1 MEKQIIK
8 EALSNK
14 YKNLGFDDK
23 AFEGVAD
30 FAQTYIKEE
39 ADLATFI
46 NGAEGMLKGFQSSTD
61 RLRTEKAQLEKE
73 KNELAEKVKTLET
86 TPVEPPVIPTETKT
100 TSETEETPAWAK
112 AIIEAN
118 ANLTKEI
125 EEIKQGEST
134 KAILTQAR
142 ASFLTEDI
150 HPDRKAL
157 AEIIFR
163 DKSKNITKDTKVED
177 LVESAKASF
186 NELCSAQGFEGYIP
200 KNAEGKIVSKSAAQE
215 FIEKQQS
222 NTESKTSKI
231 AERLG
236 IETKD

>member
-39 ADLATFI
+39 ADLATFV
-46 NGAEGMLKGFQSSTD
+46 NGAELMLKGFQSSTD

-86 TPVEPPVIPTETKT
+86 TTETQT

-112 AIIEAN
+112 VLIDAN
-118 ANLTKEI
+118 TNLQKELDL
-125 EEIKQGEST
+125 IKQ
-134 KAILTQAR
+134 
-142 ASFLTEDI
+142 
-150 HPDRKAL
+150 
-157 AEIIFR
+157 
-163 DKSKNITKDTKVED
+163 
-177 LVESAKASF
+177 
-186 NELCSAQGFEGYIP
+186 
-200 KNAEGKIVSKSAAQE
+200 
-215 FIEKQQS
+215 
-222 NTESKTSKI
+222 
-231 AERLG
+231 
-236 IETKD
+236 

>member
-39 ADLATFI
+39 ADLATFV
-46 NGAEGMLKGFQSSTD
+46 NGAELMLKGFQSSTD

-86 TPVEPPVIPTETKT
+86 TTETQT

-112 AIIEAN
+112 VLIDAN
-118 ANLTKEI
+118 TNLQKELDL
-125 EEIKQGEST
+125 IKQGEST
-134 KAILTQAR
+134 KSILEQ
-142 ASFLTEDI
+142 
-150 HPDRKAL
+150 
-157 AEIIFR
+157 
-163 DKSKNITKDTKVED
+163 
-177 LVESAKASF
+177 AKASF
-186 NELCSAQGFEGYIP
+186 FTDELDPERKSFAEIAFRERTTNITAETKLEDVLTNIKTYYNELCSGDSGKGYIP
-200 KNAEGKIVSKSAAQE
+200 KPASGGLDKGSDWTAEV
-215 FIEKQQS
+215 
-222 NTESKTSKI
+222 
-231 AERLG
+231 ERLKANG
-236 IETKD
+236 QIPKTD

>member
-61 RLRTEKAQLEKE
+61 KLRTEKAQLERE

-86 TPVEPPVIPTETKT
+86 TTETQT
-100 TSETEETPAWAK
+100 TSETDETPAWAK
-112 AIIEAN
+112 VLIDAN
-118 ANLTKEI
+118 TKLQDEI
-125 EEIKQGEST
+125 TLIKQGEST
-134 KAILTQAR
+134 KSILEQ
-142 ASFLTEDI
+142 
-150 HPDRKAL
+150 
-157 AEIIFR
+157 
-163 DKSKNITKDTKVED
+163 
-177 LVESAKASF
+177 AKASF
-186 NELCSAQGFEGYIP
+186 FTDELDPERKSFAEIAFRERTTNITAETKLEDVLTNVKTYYNELCSGDSGKGYIP
-200 KNAEGKIVSKSAAQE
+200 KPASGGLDKGSDWTAEV
-215 FIEKQQS
+215 
-222 NTESKTSKI
+222 
-231 AERLG
+231 ERLKANG
-236 IETKD
+236 QIPKTD

>member
-1 MEKQIIK
+1 MIK
-8 EALSNK
+8 EALINK

-39 ADLATFI
+39 ADLATFV

-86 TPVEPPVIPTETKT
+86 TTETQT

-112 AIIEAN
+112 VLIDAN
-118 ANLTKEI
+118 TNLQKELDL
-125 EEIKQGEST
+125 IKQGEST

-177 LVESAKASF
+177 LVENAKASF

-215 FIEKQQS
+215 FIEQQKQTPVS
-222 NTESKTSKI
+222 TAIPI

-236 IETKD
+236 IKTD

>member
-1 MEKQIIK
+1 MIK

-39 ADLATFI
+39 ADLATFV
-46 NGAEGMLKGFQSSTD
+46 NGAELMLKGFQSSTD

-86 TPVEPPVIPTETKT
+86 TPVVPPVIPPETKPA
-100 TSETEETPAWAK
+100 EETPAWAK

-163 DKSKNITKDTKVED
+163 DKSKNITKETKVED

-186 NELCSAQGFEGYIP
+186 NELCSAQGVEGYIP

-215 FIEKQQS
+215 FIEQQ
-222 NTESKTSKI
+222 KTKPETTTIPI

-236 IETKD
+236 IKTD

>member
-61 RLRTEKAQLEKE
+61 KLRTEKTQLERE

-86 TPVEPPVIPTETKT
+86 TTETQT
-100 TSETEETPAWAK
+100 TSETDETPAWAK
-112 AIIEAN
+112 VLIDAN
-118 ANLTKEI
+118 TKLQDEI
-125 EEIKQGEST
+125 TLIKQGEST
-134 KAILTQAR
+134 KSILEQ
-142 ASFLTEDI
+142 
-150 HPDRKAL
+150 
-157 AEIIFR
+157 
-163 DKSKNITKDTKVED
+163 
-177 LVESAKASF
+177 AKASF
-186 NELCSAQGFEGYIP
+186 FTDELDPERKSFAEIAFRERTTNITPETKLEDVLTNIKTYYNELCSGDSGKGYIP
-200 KNAEGKIVSKSAAQE
+200 KPASGGLDKGSDWTAEV
-215 FIEKQQS
+215 
-222 NTESKTSKI
+222 
-231 AERLG
+231 ERLKANG
-236 IETKD
+236 QIPKTD

>member
-1 MEKQIIK
+1 MDKQMIK

-39 ADLATFI
+39 ADLATFV
-46 NGAEGMLKGFQSSTD
+46 NGAELMLKGFQSSTD

-73 KNELAEKVKTLET
+73 KNELAEEVKTLET
-86 TPVEPPVIPTETKT
+86 TPVVPPVIPPETKPA
-100 TSETEETPAWAK
+100 EETPAWAK

-186 NELCSAQGFEGYIP
+186 NELCSAQGVEGYIP

-215 FIEKQQS
+215 FIEQQ
-222 NTESKTSKI
+222 KTKHETTAIPI

-236 IETKD
+236 IKTD

>member
-8 EALSNK
+8 EALINK

-61 RLRTEKAQLEKE
+61 KLRTEKAQLEKE

-86 TPVEPPVIPTETKT
+86 PPVVPPVIPPETKPI
-100 TSETEETPAWAK
+100 EETPAWAK
-112 AIIEAN
+112 AIIDAN
-118 ANLTKEI
+118 TNLTREI

-163 DKSKNITKDTKVED
+163 DKSKNITKETKVED

-186 NELCSAQGFEGYIP
+186 NELCSAQGVEGYIP

-215 FIEKQQS
+215 FIEQQ
-222 NTESKTSKI
+222 KTKPETTAIPI

-236 IETKD
+236 IKTD

>member
-1 MEKQIIK
+1 MEKQTIK
-8 EALSNK
+8 EALINK

-61 RLRTEKAQLEKE
+61 KLRTEKTQLEKE

-86 TPVEPPVIPTETKT
+86 KPVDPPQTIIPETKPLD
-100 TSETEETPAWAK
+100 ETPAWAK
-112 AIIEAN
+112 AIMDAIP
-118 ANLTKEI
+118 NLTKEI

-134 KAILTQAR
+134 KAILTQAK

-177 LVESAKASF
+177 LVENAKASF
-186 NELCSAQGFEGYIP
+186 NELCSAQGVEGYIP

-215 FIEKQQS
+215 FIEQQ
-222 NTESKTSKI
+222 KTKPETTAIPI

-236 IETKD
+236 IKTD

>member
-39 ADLATFI
+39 ADLATFV
-46 NGAEGMLKGFQSSTD
+46 NGAELMLKGFQSSTD

-86 TPVEPPVIPTETKT
+86 TTETQT

-112 AIIEAN
+112 VLIDAN
-118 ANLTKEI
+118 TNLQKELDL
-125 EEIKQGEST
+125 IKQGEST
-134 KAILTQAR
+134 KSILEQAKT
-142 ASFLTEDI
+142 SFFTDELDPE
-150 HPDRKAL
+150 RKSF
-157 AEIIFR
+157 AEIAFR
-163 DKSKNITKDTKVED
+163 ERTTNITPETKLED
-177 LVESAKASF
+177 VLTNIKTYY
-186 NELCSAQGFEGYIP
+186 NELCSGDSGKGYIP
-200 KNAEGKIVSKSAAQE
+200 KPASGGSDKGSDWTAEV
-215 FIEKQQS
+215 
-222 NTESKTSKI
+222 
-231 AERLG
+231 ERLKANG
-236 IETKD
+236 QIPKTN